1 MPVPGETTP
10 GSVPA
15 LSEFSAFKFPP
26 PPTRPGHVVLNRFVL
41 YETKTRFFIV
51 GTNAPAGTRFRV
63 LKIDRTTAPSELGIT
78 EDEHVYSKA
87 EVDDLLEMIA
97 TGNRSTG
104 GMREVTKFYGIVG
117 FVRFTEGYY
126 ITLITK
132 RSPVALI
139 GGHYIFHIDATSSIS
154 IHSSTTPTSKLDKNS
169 DEARYLQMFQM
180 VDLTK
185 NFYFSYSYDITR
197 TLQWNMTRN
206 PQVEGRNRMFVW
218 NQYLLENAF
227 GAQTGIENQWALPIM
242 YGFVDQSK
250 LSILGRN
257 VYVTLIARRSRFF
270 AGARFLKRGA
280 NDRGYVA
287 NDVET
292 EQIVSEMST
301 TSFYGAGSLNANPN
315 HTSFV
320 QHRGSIPLYWVQDG
334 TNMSPKPPIELN
346 VVDPYFSAAAL
357 HFDDMF
363 KRYGAPCIVLNL
375 IKAKEKTPR
384 ESLLLKE
391 FSECIEYLNQ
401 FLPEDKK
408 IWHIKWDMSRASK
421 SPNENVISVLEIIAE
436 RAFAQ
441 TGFFHSGY
449 NQDSARQHHKNVIYG
464 SGLQNGV
471 VRTNCIDC
479 LDRTNAAQ
487 FIIAKCALGHQ
498 LYSLGLIA
506 EPVVPFDCDLV
517 NMLTEMYHDHGD
529 TIALQY
535 GGSHLV
541 NTMETYRKIN
551 QWTSQSRDMIESI
564 RRFYSNSFVDAEK
577 QDAMNLFLGNYRVQ
591 KGTGPALWELPGDY
605 HLHNITDPEL
615 KKNRKSYTRWW
626 SADALLPQE
635 VLANKSFLEAR
646 EKDYNRFHL
655 HDAGYDDDS
664 GLIYGDDDD
673 SLDDEDDYD
682 VDSRHAS
689 GSNGAEAGLERDDSN
704 DRLDKYD
711 PNLKQYSAKHNDH
724 IENLRS
730 EDEDEFASNGYRTR
744 EFGKNGRVHIMQPVL
759 SEQSGTSLSDGD
771 QGIRRSSPA
780 SSKHSSVNSI
790 STMQL
795 DPAGTTREQGHHHVH
810 PVDSGAQYANTGSS
824 TTPTLENQLPGSSES
839 GMMDIKERIVAPP
852 VLLLRDGDAMKP
864 NAMPM
869 SSSSS
874 LSSMQRY
881 YPRYHLRH
889 SESRSSMATSNRSG
903 PGSIHFSRGE
913 KFVHDGFDACDGD
926 ANEDSAVGGWDEYW
940 DEYYRPKVQ
949 TSFQRLFAYNMN
961 STSRYLPPNVKNTS
975 EQSPFE
981 VRQNHMLSQAEMNAK
996 AAAKSEKR
1004 SMLSWLGLAGGSD
1017 STGANDKNANNNNK
1031 NRTPSSKASSNY
1043 SNGSKTLPLSTGR
1056 KKGFLSSL
1064 DESEEK
1070 GGDTRPGHKDGVA
1083 HHARSTRL
1091 SIASF
1096 PVTNGDYDEKMSLS
1110 GSTRTLGHQHGQ
1122 DGKVRLPAHIPRT
1135 KEEEWEL
1142 TKNVWT
1148 NLPQFAIHDPNFVP
1162 GSTDG
1167 KTSESTTDDKASGGA
1182 EGNKDGQSAGV
1193 IEGGTTKG
1201 RSHIEEMV
1209 KRSLQPDVTSHE
1221 YKEYKRYT
1229 QQFKSIRFDSV
1240 PTKGAASYGINAQ
1253 TSQKEEWPA
1262 GTAPNTASPTPLS
1275 GSVANGLSQMQHPPA
1290 HGQQRN
1296 KGSATHKA
1304 GMSTSSSLS
1313 TARPGWIGA
1322 QRQAYG
1328 GSSGSILTIGA
1339 TDLNEEEEFYYAASR
1354 GIGPGSQP
1362 NGHEA
1367 ERMRIMTSGSN
1378 DHSGFKASP
1387 MSPNSPAN
1395 GHHWRDNLMPEPPI
1409 LLAPLPTTVKAPSES
1424 EMVLYTAHVELPK
1437 LTLYT
1442 VGQTCLNPYWGTN
1455 SGTRARYDAYMMWIL
1470 KGRYGYMPNAATGA
1484 GAGLLPSAQ
1493 AQAQALMSGRPVR
1506 KGSSNVDQPGGVET
1520 ALNGNGGGKEKQ
1532 LPPLQQQQQQQTTDV
1547 HKDKNKDRTDD
1558 PKLLELPHLTHAHH
1572 TRHLVISKQWLL
1584 LAAISSNITNLDSLT
1599 VGRFDE
1605 DLPYEKS
1612 LLDQA
1617 PSAVTVPATIFESDN
1632 KNPSNNNIFDTIDS
1646 DDLSECGDL
1655 IEGEDLSN
1663 NEDLPDSAID
1673 LLEQRRTIRSQLC
1686 WQLVFNNPQLH
1697 SIDFQDTTSATSL
1710 KPFKSTPADPETE
1723 SYLVGA
1729 LSSLT
1734 QVRRFTLG
1742 PDRFLLPRL
1751 GVLFPR
1757 IISFNC
1763 RLGRYTE
1770 LDQSVIN
1777 ACATI
1782 RTLTIDNTLKAS
1794 HLRSILKEFTGL
1806 QAFYFDGG
1814 VEATDTPDD
1823 IVHNTSLQIL
1833 KTTLFEYFI
1842 WTRIQL
1848 DGLKT
1853 LELPGALYRQVRQA
1867 LNRLPALQ
1875 ILELS
1880 KYDSLGLSTGEEDPN
1895 IPTQGWPVRVF
1906 KCRRSR
1912 EGATLANLVRSMPH
1926 LTHLDLGGVTVGLVA
1941 ELSRSCRN
1949 LIGVRFDI
1957 KEECY
1962 EAMNQ
1967 LFVGCPGLTHC
1978 SGEGHAVLATDL
1990 IREPHWTCLGLQYLD
2005 CAIRGVSRLSPS
2017 QEHVLDRMRH
2027 ESRTEPATDEERKAF
2042 ERRTHSLSVQRQIYQ
2057 RLACFTDLR
2066 HLALEFTNIAIGS
2079 PHKRFA
2085 SQFDDGVYFR
2095 DLGSKVGFIPDT
2107 LELSLESGLS
2117 ELATLSRLRS
2127 IKFRSLDYRIG
2138 MRDLNW
2144 MVDTWPLERIV
2155 GLQGVYFLRSDPQ
2168 PDAQLKEFVIA
2179 FTKRP

>member
-10 GSVPA
+10 GSLPG

-26 PPTRPGHVVLNRFVL
+26 PPARPGHVVLNRFVL
-41 YETKTRFFIV
+41 YETKTRFYIV

-63 LKIDRTTAPSELGIT
+63 LKIDRTTAPSELSIT
-78 EDEHVYSKA
+78 EDEAVYSKA

-97 TGNRSTG
+97 NGNRSTG
-104 GMREVTKFYGIVG
+104 GMREITKFYGIVG

-320 QHRGSIPLYWVQDG
+320 QHRGSIPLYWIQDG

-401 FLPEDKK
+401 FLPDENK

-436 RAFAQ
+436 RAFAK

-449 NQDSARQHHKNVIYG
+449 NQDSAKQQHKNVIYG

-615 KKNRKSYTRWW
+615 KKNRKSYTKWW
-626 SADALLPQE
+626 TPEALLPQD
-635 VLANKSFLEAR
+635 VLARKSFLEAQ
-646 EKDYNRFHL
+646 EKDYERFHL
-655 HDAGYDDDS
+655 HDAGNDDDS
-664 GLIYGDDDD
+664 EHIYGDDDD
-673 SLDDEDDYD
+673 SMDDEHDYD
-682 VDSRHAS
+682 VSPQQIP
-689 GSNGAEAGLERDDSN
+689 GPVGAPGLERDDSN
-704 DRLDKYD
+704 DQLDKYD
-711 PNLKQYSAKHNDH
+711 PNLKQYSAKHSGDGAHH

-730 EDEDEFASNGYRTR
+730 EDEDEFADGHRTR
-744 EFGKNGRVHIMQPVL
+744 PLGKNGRVHSMQSVL
-759 SEQSGTSLSDGD
+759 SEQSGLSVIDGE
-771 QGIRRSSPA
+771 QGIRRSSLA
-780 SSKHSSVNSI
+780 SSKHSSVQSI
-790 STMQL
+790 SSLQL
-795 DPAGTTREQGHHHVH
+795 DPSGATREQGLQQVH
-810 PVDSGAQYANTGSS
+810 PMDNGTQPINSAYSP
-824 TTPTLENQLPGSSES
+824 TPTSENPPSGSSES
-839 GMMDIKERIVAPP
+839 GLMDIKERIVAPP
-852 VLLLRDGDAMKP
+852 ILLKDGDLGKQSVV
-864 NAMPM
+864 PM

-874 LSSMQRY
+874 VSSMQRY
-881 YPRYHLRH
+881 YPRHQLRN
-889 SESRSSMATSNRSG
+889 SGSRSSMATSARSG
-903 PGSIHFSRGE
+903 PGSIHFTRGE
-913 KFVHDGFDACDGD
+913 KFVQDGFGACDGD
-926 ANEDSAVGGWDEYW
+926 VNEESTTGGWEEYW

-961 STSRYLPPNVKNTS
+961 STSRYIPPNVKNTS

-981 VRQNHMLSQAEMNAK
+981 VRQNHLLSQAEINAK

-1004 SMLSWLGLAGGSD
+1004 SMLSWLGLTGGSE
-1017 STGANDKNANNNNK
+1017 SNGAGDKNSNNNNNK
-1031 NRTPSSKASSNY
+1031 NRAPSSKASSSY
-1043 SNGSKTLPLSTGR
+1043 ANGSKTLPLSTGR

-1064 DESEEK
+1064 NENEEK
-1070 GGDTRPGHKDGVA
+1070 DGNSKSGHKDGVA
-1083 HHARSTRL
+1083 HHARSSRL

-1096 PVTNGDYDEKMSLS
+1096 PVTNSEYDEKASLS
-1110 GSTRTLGHQHGQ
+1110 GGTRTLDHFSQ
-1122 DGKVRLPAHIPRT
+1122 DGKVRLPVHIPRT

-1162 GSTDG
+1162 GSSDG
-1167 KTSESTTDDKASGGA
+1167 KSSESTADDKSGGSV
-1182 EGNKDGQSAGV
+1182 EGNKDGHSAGV

-1209 KRSLQPDVTSHE
+1209 KRSLLPEVTSHE
-1221 YKEYKRYT
+1221 SKEYKRYT

-1253 TSQKEEWPA
+1253 TSQKDEWPA
-1262 GTAPNTASPTPLS
+1262 GTALNTASPTPHS
-1275 GSVANGLSQMQHPPA
+1275 GSVANGLNHMQQHPS
-1290 HGQQRN
+1290 GQPPQRTKSGTNN
-1296 KGSATHKA
+1296 KTGLL
-1304 GMSTSSSLS
+1304 TSNSLS
-1313 TARPGWIGA
+1313 TPRPGWIGA

-1328 GSSGSILTIGA
+1328 GSSGSTVTLGT
-1339 TDLNEEEEFYYAASR
+1339 TELNEEEEFYYAASR
-1354 GIGPGSQP
+1354 GIGPGSTTH
-1362 NGHEA
+1362 GHDTTD
-1367 ERMRIMTSGSN
+1367 RMRVMTSGSN
-1378 DHSGFKASP
+1378 DPSGLKTSP
-1387 MSPNSPAN
+1387 LSPISPSGGP

-1409 LLAPLPTTVKAPSES
+1409 LLAPLPTTIKAPSES

-1470 KGRYGYMPNAATGA
+1470 KGRYGYMPNNAAGA
-1484 GAGLLPSAQ
+1484 GAGLLPLAQ
-1493 AQAQALMSGRPVR
+1493 AQAQAMMSGRPLR
-1506 KGSSNVDQPGGVET
+1506 KGSNHTDQT
-1520 ALNGNGGGKEKQ
+1520 NGGEAISGSTDSEGGGGNEKHL
-1532 LPPLQQQQQQQTTDV
+1532 LPHQPQRNHQQSADV
-1547 HKDKNKDRTDD
+1547 QKGSKNKDRKD
-1558 PKLLELPHLTHAHH
+1558 K
-1572 TRHLVISKQWLL
+1572 
-1584 LAAISSNITNLDSLT
+1584 
-1599 VGRFDE
+1599 
-1605 DLPYEKS
+1605 
-1612 LLDQA
+1612 
-1617 PSAVTVPATIFESDN
+1617 
-1632 KNPSNNNIFDTIDS
+1632 
-1646 DDLSECGDL
+1646 
-1655 IEGEDLSN
+1655 
-1663 NEDLPDSAID
+1663 
-1673 LLEQRRTIRSQLC
+1673 
-1686 WQLVFNNPQLH
+1686 
-1697 SIDFQDTTSATSL
+1697 TT
-1710 KPFKSTPADPETE
+1710 
-1723 SYLVGA
+1723 G
-1729 LSSLT
+1729 
-1734 QVRRFTLG
+1734 
-1742 PDRFLLPRL
+1742 L
-1751 GVLFPR
+1751 GV
-1757 IISFNC
+1757 
-1763 RLGRYTE
+1763 
-1770 LDQSVIN
+1770 
-1777 ACATI
+1777 
-1782 RTLTIDNTLKAS
+1782 
-1794 HLRSILKEFTGL
+1794 
-1806 QAFYFDGG
+1806 AF
-1814 VEATDTPDD
+1814 
-1823 IVHNTSLQIL
+1823 
-1833 KTTLFEYFI
+1833 
-1842 WTRIQL
+1842 
-1848 DGLKT
+1848 
-1853 LELPGALYRQVRQA
+1853 
-1867 LNRLPALQ
+1867 
-1875 ILELS
+1875 
-1880 KYDSLGLSTGEEDPN
+1880 
-1895 IPTQGWPVRVF
+1895 
-1906 KCRRSR
+1906 
-1912 EGATLANLVRSMPH
+1912 
-1926 LTHLDLGGVTVGLVA
+1926 
-1941 ELSRSCRN
+1941 
-1949 LIGVRFDI
+1949 
-1957 KEECY
+1957 
-1962 EAMNQ
+1962 
-1967 LFVGCPGLTHC
+1967 
-1978 SGEGHAVLATDL
+1978 
-1990 IREPHWTCLGLQYLD
+1990 
-2005 CAIRGVSRLSPS
+2005 
-2017 QEHVLDRMRH
+2017 
-2027 ESRTEPATDEERKAF
+2027 
-2042 ERRTHSLSVQRQIYQ
+2042 
-2057 RLACFTDLR
+2057 
-2066 HLALEFTNIAIGS
+2066 
-2079 PHKRFA
+2079 
-2085 SQFDDGVYFR
+2085 
-2095 DLGSKVGFIPDT
+2095 
-2107 LELSLESGLS
+2107 
-2117 ELATLSRLRS
+2117 
-2127 IKFRSLDYRIG
+2127 
-2138 MRDLNW
+2138 
-2144 MVDTWPLERIV
+2144 
-2155 GLQGVYFLRSDPQ
+2155 
-2168 PDAQLKEFVIA
+2168 
-2179 FTKRP
+2179 

>member
-1 MPVPGETTP
+1 MPVPGETSP
-10 GSVPA
+10 GSLPG

-26 PPTRPGHVVLNRFVL
+26 PPARPGHVVLNRFVL
-41 YETKTRFFIV
+41 YETKTRFYIV

-63 LKIDRTTAPSELGIT
+63 LKIDRTTAPSELSIT
-78 EDEHVYSKA
+78 EDEMVYSKA
-87 EVDDLLEMIA
+87 QVDDLLEMIA

-104 GMREVTKFYGIVG
+104 GMREITKFYGIVG

-257 VYVTLIARRSRFF
+257 
-270 AGARFLKRGA
+270 
-280 NDRGYVA
+280 GYVA

-401 FLPEDKK
+401 FLPDGKK

-436 RAFAQ
+436 RTFAQ

-449 NQDSARQHHKNVIYG
+449 NQDSAKQQHKNVIYG

-487 FIIAKCALGHQ
+487 FVIAKCALGHQ

-615 KKNRKSYTRWW
+615 KKHRKSYTKWW
-626 SADALLPQE
+626 SPDALLPQE
-635 VLANKSFLEAR
+635 VLARKSFLEAQ
-646 EKDYNRFHL
+646 EKDYGRFHL

-664 GLIYGDDDD
+664 GLIYGDEDD
-673 SLDDEDDYD
+673 SLDDDDDDDYD
-682 VDSRHAS
+682 MNPQRTSEPDEAE
-689 GSNGAEAGLERDDSN
+689 GALERDDSN

-711 PNLKQYSAKHNDH
+711 PNLKQYSAKHSEDGPHH
-724 IENLRS
+724 IEDLRS
-730 EDEDEFASNGYRTR
+730 EDEDEFASNGQRTR
-744 EFGKNGRVHIMQPVL
+744 PLGKNDRVHSMQSVL
-759 SEQSGTSLSDGD
+759 SEQSASSLNDD
-771 QGIRRSSPA
+771 EQGIRKSSLD
-780 SSKHSSVNSI
+780 SSKHLSVHSMT
-790 STMQL
+790 SLQL
-795 DPAGTTREQGHHHVH
+795 DPAGLTREHGQQVH
-810 PVDSGAQYANTGSS
+810 STDNGAQFVNTESS
-824 TTPTLENQLPGSSES
+824 TTPTSENLPPGPLEN

-852 VLLLRDGDAMKP
+852 VSPKDGEASKL
-864 NAMPM
+864 NALPM

-874 LSSMQRY
+874 VSSMQHY
-881 YPRYHLRH
+881 YPRRHLRN
-889 SESRSSMATSNRSG
+889 SRSRSSMATSLRSG
-903 PGSIHFSRGE
+903 PGSIQFTRGE
-913 KFVHDGFDACDGD
+913 KFVQDGFDACDGD
-926 ANEDSAVGGWDEYW
+926 ANEDSTPGGWEEYW

-961 STSRYLPPNVKNTS
+961 STSRYIPPNVKDTS

-981 VRQNHMLSQAEMNAK
+981 VRQNHLLSQAEMNAK

-1004 SMLSWLGLAGGSD
+1004 SMLSWLGLSGGGD
-1017 STGANDKNANNNNK
+1017 STGANDKNSNNNNSSNK
-1031 NRTPSSKASSNY
+1031 NWAASSKASSAY
-1043 SNGSKTLPLSTGR
+1043 SNGSKTLPLSMGR

-1064 DESEEK
+1064 DENDEK
-1070 GGDTRPGHKDGVA
+1070 GGDPKSRHKDGVA
-1083 HHARSTRL
+1083 HHARSSRL

-1096 PVTNGDYDEKMSLS
+1096 PVTNGEYDEKASLS
-1110 GSTRTLGHQHGQ
+1110 GSTRTLGHHLGQ
-1122 DGKVRLPAHIPRT
+1122 GGKVRLPVHVPRT

-1167 KTSESTTDDKASGGA
+1167 KSSDSAADDKSGGGA
-1182 EGNKDGQSAGV
+1182 DGGKDGHSAGV

-1209 KRSLQPDVTSHE
+1209 KKSLNPDVTSHE
-1221 YKEYKRYT
+1221 SKEYKRYT

-1253 TSQKEEWPA
+1253 ASQKEEWPV
-1262 GTAPNTASPTPLS
+1262 GTAPNTAAPTPLS
-1275 GSVANGLSQMQHPPA
+1275 GSVANGLSQMQHPS
-1290 HGQQRN
+1290 GQLQQRPKGVTAN
-1296 KGSATHKA
+1296 KV

-1328 GSSGSILTIGA
+1328 GSSGSTITIGT

-1354 GIGPGSQP
+1354 GIGPSSVV
-1362 NGHEA
+1362 NNSHVTD
-1367 ERMRIMTSGSN
+1367 RMRVLTSGSN
-1378 DHSGFKASP
+1378 ELSGSKSSP
-1387 MSPNSPAN
+1387 LSPNSPST
-1395 GHHWRDNLMPEPPI
+1395 GQHWRDNLMPEPPI
-1409 LLAPLPTTVKAPSES
+1409 LLAPLQTTIKAPSES

-1470 KGRYGYMPNAATGA
+1470 KGRYGYMPNTAGA

-1493 AQAQALMSGRPVR
+1493 AQAQAQAQLSGRPLR
-1506 KGSSNVDQPGGVET
+1506 KGSSHADQSNGVEST
-1520 ALNGNGGGKEKQ
+1520 NGSGAGGKDKQ
-1532 LPPLQQQQQQQTTDV
+1532 LPLLHQQQHQQTLDV
-1547 HKDKNKDRTDD
+1547 AKGGKNKDRKERKT
-1558 PKLLELPHLTHAHH
+1558 
-1572 TRHLVISKQWLL
+1572 
-1584 LAAISSNITNLDSLT
+1584 
-1599 VGRFDE
+1599 G
-1605 DLPYEKS
+1605 
-1612 LLDQA
+1612 
-1617 PSAVTVPATIFESDN
+1617 
-1632 KNPSNNNIFDTIDS
+1632 
-1646 DDLSECGDL
+1646 
-1655 IEGEDLSN
+1655 
-1663 NEDLPDSAID
+1663 
-1673 LLEQRRTIRSQLC
+1673 
-1686 WQLVFNNPQLH
+1686 
-1697 SIDFQDTTSATSL
+1697 
-1710 KPFKSTPADPETE
+1710 
-1723 SYLVGA
+1723 
-1729 LSSLT
+1729 
-1734 QVRRFTLG
+1734 
-1742 PDRFLLPRL
+1742 L
-1751 GVLFPR
+1751 GV
-1757 IISFNC
+1757 
-1763 RLGRYTE
+1763 
-1770 LDQSVIN
+1770 
-1777 ACATI
+1777 
-1782 RTLTIDNTLKAS
+1782 
-1794 HLRSILKEFTGL
+1794 
-1806 QAFYFDGG
+1806 AF
-1814 VEATDTPDD
+1814 
-1823 IVHNTSLQIL
+1823 
-1833 KTTLFEYFI
+1833 
-1842 WTRIQL
+1842 
-1848 DGLKT
+1848 
-1853 LELPGALYRQVRQA
+1853 
-1867 LNRLPALQ
+1867 
-1875 ILELS
+1875 
-1880 KYDSLGLSTGEEDPN
+1880 
-1895 IPTQGWPVRVF
+1895 
-1906 KCRRSR
+1906 
-1912 EGATLANLVRSMPH
+1912 
-1926 LTHLDLGGVTVGLVA
+1926 
-1941 ELSRSCRN
+1941 
-1949 LIGVRFDI
+1949 
-1957 KEECY
+1957 
-1962 EAMNQ
+1962 
-1967 LFVGCPGLTHC
+1967 
-1978 SGEGHAVLATDL
+1978 
-1990 IREPHWTCLGLQYLD
+1990 
-2005 CAIRGVSRLSPS
+2005 
-2017 QEHVLDRMRH
+2017 
-2027 ESRTEPATDEERKAF
+2027 
-2042 ERRTHSLSVQRQIYQ
+2042 
-2057 RLACFTDLR
+2057 
-2066 HLALEFTNIAIGS
+2066 
-2079 PHKRFA
+2079 
-2085 SQFDDGVYFR
+2085 
-2095 DLGSKVGFIPDT
+2095 
-2107 LELSLESGLS
+2107 
-2117 ELATLSRLRS
+2117 
-2127 IKFRSLDYRIG
+2127 
-2138 MRDLNW
+2138 
-2144 MVDTWPLERIV
+2144 
-2155 GLQGVYFLRSDPQ
+2155 
-2168 PDAQLKEFVIA
+2168 
-2179 FTKRP
+2179 

>member
-1 MPVPGETTP
+1 MPVPGDTSPSSLP
-10 GSVPA
+10 G

-26 PPTRPGHVVLNRFVL
+26 PPARPGHVVLNRFVL
-41 YETKTRFFIV
+41 YETKTRFYIV

-63 LKIDRTTAPSELGIT
+63 LKIDRTTAPSELSIT
-78 EDEHVYSKA
+78 EDEMVYSKA
-87 EVDDLLEMIA
+87 QVDDLLEMIA

-104 GMREVTKFYGIVG
+104 GMREITKFYGIVG

-257 VYVTLIARRSRFF
+257 VYVTLIARRSCFF

-301 TSFYGAGSLNANPN
+301 TSFYGAGSLDANPN

-401 FLPEDKK
+401 FLPDEKK

-436 RAFAQ
+436 RAFAK

-449 NQDSARQHHKNVIYG
+449 NQDSARQQHKNIIYG

-605 HLHNITDPEL
+605 HLHNVTDPEL
-615 KKNRKSYTRWW
+615 KKHRKSYTKWW
-626 SADALLPQE
+626 SPDALLPQE
-635 VLANKSFLEAR
+635 VLARKSFLEAQ
-646 EKDYNRFHL
+646 EKDYDHFRL
-655 HDAGYDDDS
+655 HDTGYDDDS
-664 GLIYGDDDD
+664 RLIYGDEDD
-673 SLDDEDDYD
+673 SLDDNDDDDYD
-682 VDSRHAS
+682 MDPQRTS
-689 GSNGAEAGLERDDSN
+689 GSGEVEGGLERDDSN

-711 PNLKQYSAKHNDH
+711 SNLKQYSAKHSGNGSHH

-730 EDEDEFASNGYRTR
+730 EDEDEFISNGHRTR
-744 EFGKNGRVHIMQPVL
+744 PLSKNDRVLSMQSVL
-759 SEQSGTSLSDGD
+759 SEQSASSLNDD
-771 QGIRRSSPA
+771 EQGIRRSSSA
-780 SSKHSSVNSI
+780 SSKHSSVHSI
-790 STMQL
+790 TSMQL
-795 DPAGTTREQGHHHVH
+795 DPAGLTRGHRQQAHSPDHGPQSV
-810 PVDSGAQYANTGSS
+810 STGSS
-824 TTPTLENQLPGSSES
+824 TTPTLENLPPGSSES
-839 GMMDIKERIVAPP
+839 GMMDITERIVAPP
-852 VLLLRDGDAMKP
+852 VLLRDGEGSRP
-864 NAMPM
+864 NALPM

-874 LSSMQRY
+874 VSSMQRY
-881 YPRYHLRH
+881 YPRHHLRN
-889 SESRSSMATSNRSG
+889 SRSRSSMATSSRSG
-903 PGSIHFSRGE
+903 PGSMRFTRGE
-913 KFVHDGFDACDGD
+913 KFVQDGFDACDGD
-926 ANEDSAVGGWDEYW
+926 ANEESSLGGWEEYW

-961 STSRYLPPNVKNTS
+961 STSRYIPPNVKNIS

-981 VRQNHMLSQAEMNAK
+981 VRQNHLLSQAEMNAK

-1004 SMLSWLGLAGGSD
+1004 SMLSWLGLSGGGGD
-1017 STGANDKNANNNNK
+1017 STGTNDKNLSSNNNSSK
-1031 NRTPSSKASSNY
+1031 NRAASSNY

-1064 DESEEK
+1064 DENDEK
-1070 GGDTRPGHKDGVA
+1070 GGDSKSGHKDGVT
-1083 HHARSTRL
+1083 HHARSSRL

-1096 PVTNGDYDEKMSLS
+1096 PVNHGEYDEKVSLS
-1110 GSTRTLGHQHGQ
+1110 GSARTLGHHLGQ
-1122 DGKVRLPAHIPRT
+1122 DVKVRLPTHIPRT

-1162 GSTDG
+1162 GSADA
-1167 KTSESTTDDKASGGA
+1167 KSSDSVADDKSGGGA
-1182 EGNKDGQSAGV
+1182 EGGKDGHSAGV

-1209 KRSLQPDVTSHE
+1209 KRSLIPDVTSHE
-1221 YKEYKRYT
+1221 SKEYKRYT

-1253 TSQKEEWPA
+1253 ASQREEWPA
-1262 GTAPNTASPTPLS
+1262 GTAPNTAAPTPLS
-1275 GSVANGLSQMQHPPA
+1275 GSVANGLSQMQYPP
-1290 HGQQRN
+1290 GPPQQRTKGGTAN
-1296 KGSATHKA
+1296 KV
-1304 GMSTSSSLS
+1304 GMAASTSSS
-1313 TARPGWIGA
+1313 TARPGWIGT

-1328 GSSGSILTIGA
+1328 GSSGSTVTIGT

-1354 GIGPGSQP
+1354 GIGPGSGAY
-1362 NGHEA
+1362 NGHDTG
-1367 ERMRIMTSGSN
+1367 RIRVLTSGSN
-1378 DHSGFKASP
+1378 EPSGSKTSP
-1387 MSPNSPAN
+1387 LSPDSPLT
-1395 GHHWRDNLMPEPPI
+1395 GQHWRDNLMPEPPI
-1409 LLAPLPTTVKAPSES
+1409 LLAPLQTTIKAPSES

-1455 SGTRARYDAYMMWIL
+1455 SGTRARYDAYMMWIV
-1470 KGRYGYMPNAATGA
+1470 KGRYGYMPNAAGA

-1493 AQAQALMSGRPVR
+1493 AQAQAQLSGRPFR
-1506 KGSSNVDQPGGVET
+1506 KGSSHADQANGAEAAGGF
-1520 ALNGNGGGKEKQ
+1520 GGGGKDKQ
-1532 LPPLQQQQQQQTTDV
+1532 LPLLHQQQHQQSSGAE
-1547 HKDKNKDRTDD
+1547 KCGKNKDQKD
-1558 PKLLELPHLTHAHH
+1558 K
-1572 TRHLVISKQWLL
+1572 K
-1584 LAAISSNITNLDSLT
+1584 
-1599 VGRFDE
+1599 
-1605 DLPYEKS
+1605 
-1612 LLDQA
+1612 
-1617 PSAVTVPATIFESDN
+1617 
-1632 KNPSNNNIFDTIDS
+1632 
-1646 DDLSECGDL
+1646 
-1655 IEGEDLSN
+1655 
-1663 NEDLPDSAID
+1663 
-1673 LLEQRRTIRSQLC
+1673 
-1686 WQLVFNNPQLH
+1686 
-1697 SIDFQDTTSATSL
+1697 
-1710 KPFKSTPADPETE
+1710 
-1723 SYLVGA
+1723 
-1729 LSSLT
+1729 
-1734 QVRRFTLG
+1734 
-1742 PDRFLLPRL
+1742 
-1751 GVLFPR
+1751 
-1757 IISFNC
+1757 
-1763 RLGRYTE
+1763 
-1770 LDQSVIN
+1770 
-1777 ACATI
+1777 
-1782 RTLTIDNTLKAS
+1782 
-1794 HLRSILKEFTGL
+1794 TGL
-1806 QAFYFDGG
+1806 GAAF
-1814 VEATDTPDD
+1814 
-1823 IVHNTSLQIL
+1823 
-1833 KTTLFEYFI
+1833 
-1842 WTRIQL
+1842 
-1848 DGLKT
+1848 
-1853 LELPGALYRQVRQA
+1853 
-1867 LNRLPALQ
+1867 
-1875 ILELS
+1875 
-1880 KYDSLGLSTGEEDPN
+1880 
-1895 IPTQGWPVRVF
+1895 
-1906 KCRRSR
+1906 
-1912 EGATLANLVRSMPH
+1912 
-1926 LTHLDLGGVTVGLVA
+1926 
-1941 ELSRSCRN
+1941 
-1949 LIGVRFDI
+1949 
-1957 KEECY
+1957 
-1962 EAMNQ
+1962 
-1967 LFVGCPGLTHC
+1967 
-1978 SGEGHAVLATDL
+1978 
-1990 IREPHWTCLGLQYLD
+1990 
-2005 CAIRGVSRLSPS
+2005 
-2017 QEHVLDRMRH
+2017 
-2027 ESRTEPATDEERKAF
+2027 
-2042 ERRTHSLSVQRQIYQ
+2042 
-2057 RLACFTDLR
+2057 
-2066 HLALEFTNIAIGS
+2066 
-2079 PHKRFA
+2079 
-2085 SQFDDGVYFR
+2085 
-2095 DLGSKVGFIPDT
+2095 
-2107 LELSLESGLS
+2107 
-2117 ELATLSRLRS
+2117 
-2127 IKFRSLDYRIG
+2127 
-2138 MRDLNW
+2138 
-2144 MVDTWPLERIV
+2144 
-2155 GLQGVYFLRSDPQ
+2155 
-2168 PDAQLKEFVIA
+2168 
-2179 FTKRP
+2179 

>member
-1 MPVPGETTP
+1 MPVPGETSPVSLP
-10 GSVPA
+10 G

-26 PPTRPGHVVLNRFVL
+26 PPARPGHVVLNRFVL
-41 YETKTRFFIV
+41 YETKTRFYIV

-63 LKIDRTTAPSELGIT
+63 LKIDRTTTPSELSIT
-78 EDEHVYSKA
+78 EDEMVYSKA
-87 EVDDLLEMIA
+87 QVDDLLEMIA

-104 GMREVTKFYGIVG
+104 GMREITKFYGIVG

-206 PQVEGRNRMFVW
+206 PQVEGRNRLFVW

-401 FLPEDKK
+401 FLPDGKK

-436 RAFAQ
+436 RTFAQ

-449 NQDSARQHHKNVIYG
+449 NQDSEKQQHKNVIYG

-487 FIIAKCALGHQ
+487 FVIAKCALGYQ
-498 LYSLGLIA
+498 LHSLGLIA

-615 KKNRKSYTRWW
+615 KKHRKSYTKWW
-626 SADALLPQE
+626 SPDALLPQE
-635 VLANKSFLEAR
+635 VLARKSFLEAQ
-646 EKDYNRFHL
+646 EKDYDRFRL
-655 HDAGYDDDS
+655 HDAGYDDNS
-664 GLIYGDDDD
+664 GLIYGDEDD
-673 SLDDEDDYD
+673 SLDDDDDDDYD
-682 VDSRHAS
+682 MNPQRTS
-689 GSNGAEAGLERDDSN
+689 GPGEAEGGLERDDSN
-704 DRLDKYD
+704 DRLGKYE
-711 PNLKQYSAKHNDH
+711 PNLKQHSAKHSEDGSHH

-730 EDEDEFASNGYRTR
+730 EDEDEFASNGHRTR
-744 EFGKNGRVHIMQPVL
+744 PLGKNGRVHSMQSVL
-759 SEQSGTSLSDGD
+759 SEQSASPLNDD
-771 QGIRRSSPA
+771 EQGIRRSSFD
-780 SSKHSSVNSI
+780 SSKHLSVH
-790 STMQL
+790 STTSLQL
-795 DPAGTTREQGHHHVH
+795 DPASLAREHGQQVQM
-810 PVDSGAQYANTGSS
+810 DNGAQSVNTEPS
-824 TTPTLENQLPGSSES
+824 TTPTSENLPLGSLES
-839 GMMDIKERIVAPP
+839 GMTDIKERIVAPP
-852 VLLLRDGDAMKP
+852 VPPKDGEASKP
-864 NAMPM
+864 NALPM

-874 LSSMQRY
+874 VSSMQHY
-881 YPRYHLRH
+881 YPRHHLRN
-889 SESRSSMATSNRSG
+889 SRSRSSMATSSRSG
-903 PGSIHFSRGE
+903 PGSIQFTRGE
-913 KFVHDGFDACDGD
+913 KFVQDGFDACDGD
-926 ANEDSAVGGWDEYW
+926 ANEDSTSGGWEEYW

-961 STSRYLPPNVKNTS
+961 STSRYIPPNVKDTS

-981 VRQNHMLSQAEMNAK
+981 VRQNHLLSQAEMNAK

-1004 SMLSWLGLAGGSD
+1004 SMLSWLGLSGGRD
-1017 STGANDKNANNNNK
+1017 STGANDKNSNNNNSSNK
-1031 NRTPSSKASSNY
+1031 NRAASSKASSAY
-1043 SNGSKTLPLSTGR
+1043 SNGSKTLPLSMGR
-1056 KKGFLSSL
+1056 KKGLLSSL
-1064 DESEEK
+1064 DENDEK
-1070 GGDTRPGHKDGVA
+1070 GGDPKSGHKDGVA
-1083 HHARSTRL
+1083 RHARSSRL

-1096 PVTNGDYDEKMSLS
+1096 PVTNSEYDEKVSLP
-1110 GSTRTLGHQHGQ
+1110 GSTRTLGRHLGQ
-1122 DGKVRLPAHIPRT
+1122 GGKVRLPTHVPRT

-1167 KTSESTTDDKASGGA
+1167 KSSDSAADDKSGGGA
-1182 EGNKDGQSAGV
+1182 DGSKDGHSAGV

-1209 KRSLQPDVTSHE
+1209 KRSLIPDVTSHE
-1221 YKEYKRYT
+1221 SKEYKRYT

-1253 TSQKEEWPA
+1253 ASQKEEWPV
-1262 GTAPNTASPTPLS
+1262 GTAPNTAAPTPLS
-1275 GSVANGLSQMQHPPA
+1275 GSVANELSQMQHPS
-1290 HGQQRN
+1290 GQLQQRPKDATAN
-1296 KGSATHKA
+1296 KVV
-1304 GMSTSSSLS
+1304 MSTSSSLS

-1328 GSSGSILTIGA
+1328 DSSGSTVTIGT
-1339 TDLNEEEEFYYAASR
+1339 TDSNEEEEFYYATSR
-1354 GIGPGSQP
+1354 GIGPSSVV
-1362 NGHEA
+1362 NNSHDTD
-1367 ERMRIMTSGSN
+1367 RMRVLTLGSN
-1378 DHSGFKASP
+1378 EHPGSKTAP
-1387 MSPNSPAN
+1387 LSPNSPST
-1395 GHHWRDNLMPEPPI
+1395 GQHWRDNLMPEPSI
-1409 LLAPLPTTVKAPSES
+1409 LLAPLQTTIKVPSES

-1455 SGTRARYDAYMMWIL
+1455 SGTKARYDAYMMWIL
-1470 KGRYGYMPNAATGA
+1470 KGRYGYMPNAAGA

-1493 AQAQALMSGRPVR
+1493 AQAQAQAQLSGRPFR
-1506 KGSSNVDQPGGVET
+1506 KGSSHAGQS
-1520 ALNGNGGGKEKQ
+1520 NGMESANGSGAGSKDKQ
-1532 LPPLQQQQQQQTTDV
+1532 LLPLHQQQHQQTSDV
-1547 HKDKNKDRTDD
+1547 AKGGKNKDRKDKKT
-1558 PKLLELPHLTHAHH
+1558 
-1572 TRHLVISKQWLL
+1572 
-1584 LAAISSNITNLDSLT
+1584 
-1599 VGRFDE
+1599 G
-1605 DLPYEKS
+1605 
-1612 LLDQA
+1612 
-1617 PSAVTVPATIFESDN
+1617 
-1632 KNPSNNNIFDTIDS
+1632 
-1646 DDLSECGDL
+1646 
-1655 IEGEDLSN
+1655 
-1663 NEDLPDSAID
+1663 
-1673 LLEQRRTIRSQLC
+1673 
-1686 WQLVFNNPQLH
+1686 
-1697 SIDFQDTTSATSL
+1697 
-1710 KPFKSTPADPETE
+1710 
-1723 SYLVGA
+1723 
-1729 LSSLT
+1729 
-1734 QVRRFTLG
+1734 
-1742 PDRFLLPRL
+1742 L
-1751 GVLFPR
+1751 GV
-1757 IISFNC
+1757 
-1763 RLGRYTE
+1763 
-1770 LDQSVIN
+1770 
-1777 ACATI
+1777 
-1782 RTLTIDNTLKAS
+1782 
-1794 HLRSILKEFTGL
+1794 
-1806 QAFYFDGG
+1806 AF
-1814 VEATDTPDD
+1814 
-1823 IVHNTSLQIL
+1823 
-1833 KTTLFEYFI
+1833 
-1842 WTRIQL
+1842 
-1848 DGLKT
+1848 
-1853 LELPGALYRQVRQA
+1853 
-1867 LNRLPALQ
+1867 
-1875 ILELS
+1875 
-1880 KYDSLGLSTGEEDPN
+1880 
-1895 IPTQGWPVRVF
+1895 
-1906 KCRRSR
+1906 
-1912 EGATLANLVRSMPH
+1912 
-1926 LTHLDLGGVTVGLVA
+1926 
-1941 ELSRSCRN
+1941 
-1949 LIGVRFDI
+1949 
-1957 KEECY
+1957 
-1962 EAMNQ
+1962 
-1967 LFVGCPGLTHC
+1967 
-1978 SGEGHAVLATDL
+1978 
-1990 IREPHWTCLGLQYLD
+1990 
-2005 CAIRGVSRLSPS
+2005 
-2017 QEHVLDRMRH
+2017 
-2027 ESRTEPATDEERKAF
+2027 
-2042 ERRTHSLSVQRQIYQ
+2042 
-2057 RLACFTDLR
+2057 
-2066 HLALEFTNIAIGS
+2066 
-2079 PHKRFA
+2079 
-2085 SQFDDGVYFR
+2085 
-2095 DLGSKVGFIPDT
+2095 
-2107 LELSLESGLS
+2107 
-2117 ELATLSRLRS
+2117 
-2127 IKFRSLDYRIG
+2127 
-2138 MRDLNW
+2138 
-2144 MVDTWPLERIV
+2144 
-2155 GLQGVYFLRSDPQ
+2155 
-2168 PDAQLKEFVIA
+2168 
-2179 FTKRP
+2179 